1 MEIRIGNRTI
11 PMLLST
17 YETLAIQNEIGFT
30 VAQLRE
36 RVFGIEH
43 NLETDEYT
51 CSIKGDPE
59 KLRKFGALIRILG
72 NAGLEEAGQKPD
84 LTDKWVLRNIKPG
97 MLIPYVIQLTDI
109 INDAMEM
116 ESGKPQS
123 GPIDEGLEEENRKKE
138 RESLPTGES
147 SPAD

>member
-1 MEIRIGNRTI
+1 MEIRIGNRTV

-17 YETLAIQNEIGFT
+17 YEMLAIQNEIGCT

-51 CSIKGDPE
+51 CNIKGDPE
-59 KLRKFGALIRILG
+59 KLRKFGILIRILG

-109 INDAMEM
+109 INDAMAM
-116 ESGKPQS
+116 ESGKPQN
-123 GPIDEGLEEENRKKE
+123 GPVDEGLEEENRKKE